1 MDQQRSGDTFTRYN
15 PLVNFVFFI
24 GAILF
29 GMFFIHPVFLIIAL
43 TASISYY
50 ITIKKSKSIKL
61 LFILI
66 PMFIFLSV
74 INPFFNT
81 YGETILFVYWGRA
94 YTLEAL
100 LYGMSTAAM
109 FVSIIIWFS
118 CYNAVMTSDK
128 FLYLFGKMIPSL
140 SLVFTMTLRLVPNFQ
155 KKITQII
162 LARKCIG
169 KSGQA
174 ETKREQAEDG
184 LVIVSS
190 LTSWALESAVITADS
205 MKSRGYGSGLRTN
218 FSIYRFDRADKILLV
233 IMLILCA
240 GILYYALNGATQA
253 SYTPVFNIASINQP
267 KTLVTSV
274 MYFILLMIP
283 TTLNIKEEIVWRIL
297 RSKI

>member
-1 MDQQRSGDTFTRYN
+1 MRDN
-15 PLVNFVFFI
+15 
-24 GAILF
+24 
-29 GMFFIHPVFLIIAL
+29 LIC
-43 TASISYY
+43 
-50 ITIKKSKSIKL
+50 L
-61 LFILI
+61 L
-66 PMFIFLSV
+66 
-74 INPFFNT
+74 
-81 YGETILFVYWGRA
+81 GRA

-140 SLVFTMTLRLVPNFQ
+140 SLVFTMTLRLVPKFQ

-190 LTSWALESAVITADS
+190 LTSWALEVRLS
-205 MKSRGYGSGLRTN
+205 LR
-218 FSIYRFDRADKILLV
+218 IR
-233 IMLILCA
+233 
-240 GILYYALNGATQA
+240 
-253 SYTPVFNIASINQP
+253 
-267 KTLVTSV
+267 
-274 MYFILLMIP
+274 
-283 TTLNIKEEIVWRIL
+283 
-297 RSKI
+297 